1 MKILQKIARLFLPS
15 AETIA
20 GYAAERIAE
29 TINTSGKEELISRY
43 AKAAEYLSTAQK
55 MLEDGKLSAEETET
69 VKDMLVPMVKKLL
82 ELI

>member
-29 TINTSGKEELISRY
+29 TINTSGK
-43 AKAAEYLSTAQK
+43 
-55 MLEDGKLSAEETET
+55 
-69 VKDMLVPMVKKLL
+69 
-82 ELI
+82 